1 MIRSMRRQT
10 GFTVVEVLITVS
22 VTTVVLL
29 VIGGFM
35 MRSIQTT
42 SLETAN
48 ATILREVQL
57 TLDAVA
63 TDVRLSANADLNN
76 RNPDANSPGGSGNQ
90 FGWTSDAS
98 TLVLATAATT
108 SGRAIIF
115 SDPEDYVTTKNNIVY
130 FVSNNTLYKRII
142 AANVAGNSAKTTCP
156 AAKVTGTCPADKELL
171 HNVSAFSVRYVD
183 GGNNTVTPT
192 GARSIEISLT
202 AARTQYRQTQS
213 ASYTT
218 RMVFRND

>member
-1 MIRSMRRQT
+1 MIRRQN
-10 GFTVVEVLITVS
+10 GFTMVEVLITVS

-29 VIGGFM
+29 VIGSFM

-48 ATILREVQL
+48 ATILHEVQL

-63 TDVRLSANADLNN
+63 TDVRLSANADQNN

-90 FGWTSDAS
+90 FGWTSSAN

-108 SGRAIIF
+108 SNGTIIF
-115 SDPEDYVTTKNNIVY
+115 SDPANYVTTKNNIVY
-130 FVSNNTLYKRII
+130 FISNGTLYKRII
-142 AANVAGNSAKTTCP
+142 AASATGNSAKTTCP
-156 AAKVTGTCPADKELL
+156 TAKVSDTCPADKELL
-171 HNVSAFSVRYVD
+171 NNVSAFSVRYVD
-183 GGNNTVTPT
+183 GSNNTVSPT
-192 GARSIEISLT
+192 NARSVEISLT
-202 AARTQYRQTQS
+202 AARTQYKQTQS